1 MNGNLPDLLAAMA
14 RKSYDVQNCQLVLE
28 ILQAGVSSIVAKG
41 FIYILINP
49 VMPGLVKIG
58 RTSGTSE
65 DRAAELSAVTGLP
78 TPFVVACDWITY
90 DCVAAEE
97 EVHACLETMRYS
109 KDREF
114 FRMPLKE
121 AIAVVSEICEK
132 FDPRIVDEDANIM
145 IRHPEDGSFS
155 ATFSCERCRQKY
167 SITIAYP
174 EKDVVCPSCNKS
186 QPNNVKWLS

>member
-1 MNGNLPDLLAAMA
+1 MSGSLLNILVPMS

-28 ILQAGVSSIVAKG
+28 IVQAGVSSIMAKG

-49 VMPGLVKIG
+49 AMPGLVKIG

-78 TPFVVACDWITY
+78 TPFVVAYDWITY
-90 DCVAAEE
+90 DCVVAEE
-97 EVHACLETMRYS
+97 EVHACLEAMRYS

-114 FRMPLKE
+114 FRIPLKE
-121 AIAVVSEICEK
+121 AIAIVSEICEK
-132 FDPRIVDEDANIM
+132 FDPRLVDEDTNIM
-145 IRHPEDGSFS
+145 RRRPEDGSFS

-174 EKDVVCPSCNKS
+174 ENDVVCPSCNKS
-186 QPNNVKWLS
+186 

>member
-1 MNGNLPDLLAAMA
+1 MRSSLPNSLVLKA
-14 RKSYDVQNCQLVLE
+14 RKSYDARIRHLILKLVRVEVL
-28 ILQAGVSSIVAKG
+28 STMAKG

-49 VMPGLVKIG
+49 AMPGLLKIG

-90 DCVAAEE
+90 DCYAAEE
-97 EVHACLETMRYS
+97 EVHAYLETIRYS

-121 AIAVVSEICEK
+121 AIAIVSEICEK
-132 FDPRIVDEDANIM
+132 FDPRLVDEDTNIM
-145 IRHPEDGSFS
+145 RRRPEDGSFS

-186 QPNNVKWLS
+186 QPNNVEWLS